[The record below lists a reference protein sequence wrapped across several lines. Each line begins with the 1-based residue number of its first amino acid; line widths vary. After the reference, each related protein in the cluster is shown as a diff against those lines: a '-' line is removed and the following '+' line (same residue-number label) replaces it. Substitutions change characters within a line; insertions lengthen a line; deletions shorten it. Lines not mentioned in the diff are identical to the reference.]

1 MSCDWLAADV
11 TVAVIGQTINLLPRE
26 RCYRRKMVTDLLK
39 TLYSITSDKNI
50 NIQNVRKKGLF
61 VGLSNTQPCC
71 SGRDTENRVRE
82 AAHYAEL
89 EL

>member
-39 TLYSITSDKNI
+39 TLYSITSDVTFKLSLPTCKNMGSMEI
-50 NIQNVRKKGLF
+50 LGFYV
-61 VGLSNTQPCC
+61 VTS
-71 SGRDTENRVRE
+71 
-82 AAHYAEL
+82 A
-89 EL
+89 